1 MLDLNSIRNGERNH
15 TNLLLTCC
23 DKGDDTTPRATSRSG
38 DDEADAA
45 YSSNTFAGTQAASPC
60 PDPHHP
66 VHRHRMG
73 TADWTACRLRE
84 RCGERRSAG
93 CGESAVERRTKP
105 DADIRGM
112 NCRADAVHS
121 LTILCLH
128 GGSYRHAGNG
138 VSCLTM
144 PTLEPPTA
152 HLRTGH
158 AHEGRG
164 RRLLSRFL
172 PRRVAGCQARA
183 GSPAP
188 CAPPT
193 ERERQREGCT
203 GPSPVA
209 PRSAPRQPGTWNH
222 RSGCATAV
230 RCVHPPSACMRSH
243 GVARRRSHRSSWSS
257 AGFHKSRSSPA

>member
-1 MLDLNSIRNGERNH
+1 MSLQA
-15 TNLLLTCC
+15 
-23 DKGDDTTPRATSRSG
+23 RACKHEPASTSL
-38 DDEADAA
+38 EQEDAA
-45 YSSNTFAGTQAASPC
+45 YPSHTFAGTQAASLC

-84 RCGERRSAG
+84 RRGERLSAG

-105 DADIRGM
+105 DADIRGT
-112 NCRADAVHS
+112 NCCADAVHS

-128 GGSYRHAGNG
+128 GGSHRHAGNG

-164 RRLLSRFL
+164 RRLLSRAL
-172 PRRVAGCQARA
+172 PRRGAGCQPRA

-203 GPSPVA
+203 GPSSVA
-209 PRSAPRQPGTWNH
+209 PRSAPMPSQNLRPSCKPLQARSRRNLPLQEPPRRGRPQH
-222 RSGCATAV
+222 RHRGPCGL
-230 RCVHPPSACMRSH
+230 RGYMC
-243 GVARRRSHRSSWSS
+243 RRRALGR
-257 AGFHKSRSSPA
+257 